1 MIKASYDLDIK
12 PLYGNLFSAEYEKAN
27 IWPIGSAVDG
37 IAILSEECKEAYEAA
52 RKLDQYFL
60 QVAYPED
67 RGDSAA
73 VIPTAWQMRN
83 LEGFAVT
90 AICELLQVIA
100 VCRKYGA
107 VFEEAQGIYGDGMEG
122 EDDE

>member
-1 MIKASYDLDIK
+1 M
-12 PLYGNLFSAEYEKAN
+12 
-27 IWPIGSAVDG
+27 
-37 IAILSEECKEAYEAA
+37 
-52 RKLDQYFL
+52 
-60 QVAYPED
+60 
-67 RGDSAA
+67 
-73 VIPTAWQMRN
+73 
-83 LEGFAVT
+83 T